1 MTREADEV
9 TELKKKSRTFNNAR
23 SILLNNSIWH
33 WLCGKLYDIK
43 PSHTDARKTL
53 FWILVLACLHIP
65 YLLFILIGRIKWIA
79 CIMHLELFQ
88 QILALLLFWPEA
100 IFGVLKVPPRDGKK
114 TLTDHAEWT
123 PPKFKCALQI
133 DKSWDIFLFSE
144 LFCFTGS
151 IRNVWGELN
160 STSLWSWNLQN

>member
-23 SILLNNSIWH
+23 LILLNNSIWH
-33 WLCGKLYDIK
+33 WLCGRLYNIK

-53 FWILVLACLHIP
+53 FWILVLSCLHIP

-100 IFGVLKVPPRDGKK
+100 TFGVLKVPPRDGKK
-114 TLTDHAEWT
+114 HW
-123 PPKFKCALQI
+123 QI
-133 DKSWDIFLFSE
+133 MQSE
-144 LFCFTGS
+144 LPPNS
-151 IRNVWGELN
+151 NVHFRLIKVETAFSFQSYFASQGA
-160 STSLWSWNLQN
+160 